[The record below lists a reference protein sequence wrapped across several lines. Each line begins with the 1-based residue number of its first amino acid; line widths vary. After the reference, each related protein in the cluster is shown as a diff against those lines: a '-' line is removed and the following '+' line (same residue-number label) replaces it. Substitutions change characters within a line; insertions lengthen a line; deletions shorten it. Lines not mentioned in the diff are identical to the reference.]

1 MANPHAL
8 AIEDDKEIADFYGR
22 VLESFGFEAE
32 IIRNGEAALA
42 RLAAVVPSLVLLD
55 LNLPS
60 RVSGSDILHQIRAD
74 PRLTETRVIVITGHA
89 ELAET
94 VRDEADLVFI
104 KPVDIGDLG
113 DLIAR
118 LQPRGKSG

>member
-8 AIEDDKEIADFYGR
+8 AIEDDKEIAEFYGR
-22 VLESFGFEAE
+22 VLESLGFEAE

-60 RVSGSDILHQIRAD
+60 RVSGCDILHQIRAD

-118 LQPRGKSG
+118 LQPRGSSG